1 MSSSLDNT
9 NSDHI
14 STQNPSDTAQ
24 TDHSK
29 TSNMQVNTTLSTDTF
44 DNTQN
49 ETPLNLLH
57 AGKFRDSC
65 LIRTFYVDFNKFV
78 WSDIVDLII
87 SLLFSNE

>member
-14 STQNPSDTAQ
+14 LIQNPSDTAQ
-24 TDHSK
+24 TDH
-29 TSNMQVNTTLSTDTF
+29 TDTF

-57 AGKFRDSC
+57 AGKSRDSRLTFLIFTLCRQTSC
-65 LIRTFYVDFNKFV
+65 LEQYRKSYKY
-78 WSDIVDLII
+78 
-87 SLLFSNE
+87 